1 MCARKN
7 KPKSTERAHK
17 VRPYSVRFVRCV
29 ISSGEET
36 DKSEFEG
43 FKQISPKQIL
53 GAIKTIAFPWRE
65 GGPLAVDEWTP

>member
-1 MCARKN
+1 MRPQKQTQ
-7 KPKSTERAHK
+7 STQWAHK

-29 ISSGEET
+29 ISIGEET